1 MKLKMI
7 LYYSAQITPAQ
18 TLFPVQPSAPPIAV
32 IGGQPSAPPQQDE
45 VIRSRTKFGFESQL
59 TQCPHCHKQ
68 IQTLSELVCRKVGMV
83 SLLSSVG
90 RDAE

>member
-1 MKLKMI
+1 MPDAVDIMEMVRLDFF
-7 LYYSAQITPAQ
+7 YYLAQIAPAQ
-18 TLFPVQPSAPPIAV
+18 TPIPVQPSAPPLAI

-68 IQTLSELVCRKVGMV
+68 VGK
-83 SLLSSVG
+83 
-90 RDAE
+90 